1 MEVASEIE
9 ESLVVIPYLVMDG
22 LNGSKSTLTP
32 LRNLR
37 EKKIVIYFSLIF
49 KLIIVSIFI
58 LEWLRSSALETKSNP

>member
-1 MEVASEIE
+1 MEVASEID
-9 ESLVVIPYLVMDG
+9 ESMVAIPYLVMDG
-22 LNGSKSTLTP
+22 LNGSKSTLIP

-58 LEWLRSSALETKSNP
+58 LE